1 MQKLKVTKFQSYSIS
16 GYGEN
21 YKSINW
27 ALGRGVRLPPPPKV
41 DIVLNTLDSNGIN
54 SKSAQNQLH
63 IIFKHGALMK

>member
-1 MQKLKVTKFQSYSIS
+1 MKKLKVTKFQSHSIS

-21 YKSINW
+21 YKSISW
-27 ALGRGVRLPPPPKV
+27 GLGRGVRLPPPPKV

-54 SKSAQNQLH
+54 SKSAQNLLH